1 MQVMGVAERKER
13 HKEDMKN
20 YILQAAKELFT
31 ERGIEATSIRNIAEK
46 IEYSPA
52 TIYLHYKDKNDIIH
66 ALHQD
71 GFLLLAKHFGVIQSV
86 SDPFEQ
92 LKLMGKAYI
101 KFALEHPDVY
111 KLIFIMEE
119 PLRHLAECVDKSW
132 GEGDQAYG
140 LLYKTVEA
148 CQQAGYFKRIDP
160 TGLSFVI
167 WSTMHGL
174 CSLRIS
180 GHLGHMIESHKVP
193 GIDDGNLD
201 ALVMDIHRTFVS
213 VLERMKP

>member
-1 MQVMGVAERKER
+1 MQNMGVADRKER

-86 SDPFEQ
+86 NDPFEQ

-132 GEGDQAYG
+132 DEGDQAYG

-148 CQQAGYFKRIDP
+148 CQQAGYFKGIDP

-193 GIDDGNLD
+193 GIDGNLD
-201 ALVMDIHRTFVS
+201 SLVMDIHRTFVS